1 MSHYP
6 LRSLEDLADPSHATF
21 VADQSFSRLSRYVF
35 IVGLVVLIYDHR
47 LTLETEVKLMWSAK
61 LRPGTYWFFAV
72 RYIALS
78 ANIGVAVFNFSN
90 LPHEVTLIEAT
101 LSIRVFAMYGRNIW
115 VLWAS
120 ITFGKHA
127 NIPAVPGLAG
137 CHEIYANAKCGGDL
151 DGNMSTFI
159 SPLIL
164 GTSLIS
170 DYLIQPRVRYTRVCA
185 DRPSGMNSVYIAV
198 VSEDG
203 HRRLMVLA
211 NLANVLTYLGD
222 GLIAGFLSWF
232 TTRLVFAQLATD
244 PVDTTKVQFME
255 MGRAS
260 IDDTLDTEIIQFT
273 EMGSTSIDD
282 ESRSKTQAM

>member
-21 VADQSFSRLSRYVF
+21 VADQSVHDIIDHIWLLRANKVLQSTVTLRLHF
-35 IVGLVVLIYDHR
+35 VLIYDHR

-115 VLWAS
+115 VLVCLLSAICVIGTLGLWAS

-137 CHEIYANAKCGGDL
+137 CHEIYANA
-151 DGNMSTFI
+151 N
-159 SPLIL
+159 
-164 GTSLIS
+164 SLRS
-170 DYLIQPRVRYTRVCA
+170 MYF
-185 DRPSGMNSVYIAV
+185 G
-198 VSEDG
+198 
-203 HRRLMVLA
+203 LMVLA
-211 NLANVLTYLGD
+211 NLANVLTYYLGD

-232 TTRLVFAQLATD
+232 TTSLSVALLSRLMLNLHEAGVAQLATD